1 MMKKLIGIFVCMLL
15 IGTVLPVSG
24 TMMVEKSSIPASPLN
39 GQEPV
44 LEAKIG
50 PHFGIFKIWI
60 KVKNIGTQMVH
71 NVKIS
76 DTNFEGNVVYN
87 NRESLVDDEIEPTGY
102 RMGGTGIFLG
112 LGKFTLTITVTCDEG
127 ASDTVS
133 VNGFA
138 LGIFCFI
145 P

>member
-1 MMKKLIGIFVCMLL
+1 MKKLIGIFVCMLV

-24 TMMVEKSSIPASPLN
+24 TVMVEKSSIPASSLN
-39 GQEPV
+39 NQEPV

-50 PHFGIFKIWI
+50 SHVGIFRIWI
-60 KVKNIGTQMVH
+60 NVKNIGNQTAH

-87 NRESLVDDEIEPTGY
+87 NRVILVNDEIEPAGY
-102 RMGGTGIFLG
+102 RIGGTGLFLG

-138 LGIFCFI
+138 LAIWCFI

>member
-1 MMKKLIGIFVCMLL
+1 MKKIVGIFVCMLL

-24 TMMVEKSSIPASPLN
+24 TVMVEKSSIPASPLS
-39 GQEPV
+39 GQEPI
-44 LEAKIG
+44 LEAEIG
-50 PHFGIFKIWI
+50 SHVGIFRIWI
-60 KVKNIGTQMVH
+60 KVKNIGDQTVH

-87 NRESLVDDEIEPTGY
+87 NRESLVDDEIEPAGY
-102 RMGGTGIFLG
+102 RMGGTGLFLG

-127 ASDTVS
+127 VSDTVS
-133 VNGFA
+133 VDGFA
-138 LGIFCFI
+138 LTIWCFI